1 MVSGRAL
8 RAVGS
13 QDVEHTSTSG
23 VRRIDLNIQA
33 ISVNLSSVPPDGA
46 ETELEQARSELAE
59 TKAELA
65 DARAELAALR
75 AALEA
80 LQRPTIAPASERGAA
95 TTTLQNVVVTETVP
109 PNDPS
114 GARRKSERLPCEF
127 EVEFAHD
134 THFIAGV
141 SSDMS
146 TGGLFVA
153 TYHSLPVGSAVTVAF
168 DLPSGH
174 RVEARGEVRWA
185 RETEKGD
192 SRPGLGIAFTE
203 LSDAALARIV
213 DFCRDKP
220 PLCFEV

>member
-23 VRRIDLNIQA
+23 VRRIDVQA
-33 ISVNLSSVPPDGA
+33 TPVRISSLPPPGA
-46 ETELEQARSELAE
+46 SAELDKTRAELAE

-65 DARAELAALR
+65 ETKAELARLR
-75 AALEA
+75 GALEA
-80 LQRPTIAPASERGAA
+80 LQQPALASPASERTWEHAA
-95 TTTLQNVVVTETVP
+95 LQNVVVTGV
-109 PNDPS
+109 DHS
-114 GARRKSERLPCEF
+114 SEF
-127 EVEFAHD
+127 EVEFVDD
-134 THFIAGV
+134 THFTAGI

-146 TGGLFVA
+146 EGGLFVA
-153 TYHSLPVGSAVTVAF
+153 TYHTLPVGSAVAVAF

-174 RVEARGEVRWA
+174 RVESRGEVRWA
-185 RETEKGD
+185 RETEIGE

-203 LSDAALARIV
+203 LSGTSLAHVI
-213 DFCRDKP
+213 DFCRGKP